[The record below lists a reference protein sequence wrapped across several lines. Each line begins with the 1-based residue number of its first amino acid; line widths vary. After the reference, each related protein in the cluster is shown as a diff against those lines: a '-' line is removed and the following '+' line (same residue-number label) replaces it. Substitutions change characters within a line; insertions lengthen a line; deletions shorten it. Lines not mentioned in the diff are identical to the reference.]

1 MNRTIWAL
9 GALVLV
15 TIAWGSTF
23 FVIKDALDDIGT
35 ADFLATRFT
44 IAALPLI
51 AVSWRRLM
59 RLSWRQWRT
68 GLGLGV
74 IYGVGQLVQTE
85 GLRYTDASVSGFI
98 TGTYVIITPLLMWM
112 IFRRSVS
119 PRTWVSVG
127 MAATGLAVLSLT
139 GMAAGGIGELLT
151 LMGASLYA
159 LHIVFL
165 DRSTDQMDALS
176 LTTLQLI
183 GVAATCSVVSLPTS
197 RGELPDA
204 GAWTAILYTALV
216 AGALTM
222 LLQTW
227 AQGYL
232 SPTRVAVVMTLEP
245 VFATAFAVAMG
256 GESFTVR
263 LLVGGSLIL
272 AATLIGVLAR
282 DKTHLST
289 HHPTDPDPPPDPGDH
304 HSASS
309 ADFAETAHTTSNH

>member
-1 MNRTIWAL
+1 MNRTMLAV
-9 GALVLV
+9 GALIIV
-15 TIAWGSTF
+15 TMAWGSTF
-23 FVIKDALDDIGT
+23 FVIKDALDGIST
-35 ADFLATRFT
+35 PDFLAARFT

-51 AVSWRRLM
+51 AVSWRRLL

-85 GLRYTDASVSGFI
+85 GLRHTDASVSGFI
-98 TGTYVIITPLLMWM
+98 TGTYVIITPLLLWL

-119 PRTWVSVG
+119 SRTWICVG
-127 MAATGLAVLSLT
+127 LAAIGLAVLSLT

-151 LMGASLYA
+151 LAGAALYA

-165 DRSTDQMDALS
+165 DRSTDRMDALS

-183 GVAATCSVVSLPTS
+183 GVAATCSLVSLPQS
-197 RGELPDA
+197 HGGLPDA
-204 GAWTAILYTALV
+204 AAWGAILYTAVV

-227 AQGYL
+227 AQGHL
-232 SPTRVAVVMTLEP
+232 SPTKVAVIMTLEP
-245 VFATAFAVAMG
+245 VFATAFAVALG
-256 GESFTVR
+256 GETLTGR

-272 AATLIGVLAR
+272 AATMIGVLAR
-282 DKTHLST
+282 DKKHLPT
-289 HHPTDPDPPPDPGDH
+289 HHPTEHDEPDDRARPIPTE
-304 HSASS
+304 
-309 ADFAETAHTTSNH
+309 FVRTARTNQNR